1 MSDYIPL
8 SVPHICGNEWKYI
21 KECLDTEWVSS
32 AGKYVDLF
40 ESKISEYTGSK
51 FAVACV
57 NCTSALMLSL
67 KLVGVSDNDE
77 VLVPALTFIATAN
90 AVKYLNAFP
99 VFMDCDDFCNIDIE
113 KVIDFLKRET
123 KYESG
128 FTVNKITGRKIK
140 AIIPVHI
147 FGNAVDFR
155 DLVEF
160 CNDLNIKIIEDSAES
175 LGTKYINGRY
185 NEKHT
190 GTIGIIGCLSFNGN
204 KIITTGGGGMIIT
217 DDFDIASRARYLSTQ
232 AKDDSERFIHNEV
245 GYNFRLTNIQAAL
258 GVAQL
263 EKLEE
268 YINIKKNN
276 FFKYKTLINEIEGL
290 EFIEPPKYA
299 RNNFWMYALKID
311 EKKYGINRDDL
322 MIEFKKSNV
331 QTRPVWFLNN
341 LQKPYQN
348 CQTYKIQKAFE
359 INKSVLNIP
368 CSVNLKDNEIEKVV
382 SVLKNSKK

>member
-8 SVPHICGNEWKYI
+8 SVPHFCGNEWKYI

-40 ESKISEYTGSK
+40 ESKISKYTGSK

-113 KVIDFLKRET
+113 KVIDFLKKET

-155 DLVEF
+155 DLAEF

-348 CQTYKIQKAFE
+348 CQTYKIQNAFE